1 MKKEWLGLIIFS
13 LLIFIGVV
21 FSVIQINYYKDTA
34 SHIDPILEQELK
46 PDSSPLANK
55 PNTSVK
61 TKKNTKTSNKTV
73 TLKKA
78 ATKTYTSKL
87 PNKTKKTSKTQKK
100 NDTTVVKTD
109 TTVLTQVT
117 EKYTKKS
124 KKKRVTTKVTT
135 TIKTTTTIVPKIVK
149 ETTYETTIEESAK
162 KIDTKVKNAF
172 TDLGFKIIVKSNV
185 NYSGYFSAKDKSIT
199 LNEKNFGADPDVIYH
214 ELGHF
219 VGFISGNYD
228 TSTDFKNIYNA
239 ESKLY
244 SGYNKAYVTQNEAEY
259 FAESVK
265 DYITSPNT
273 LLDQRPQ
280 TYKAIQTAFDKITT
294 SQITKIKMIL
304 KFI

>member
-1 MKKEWLGLIIFS
+1 MKKG
-13 LLIFIGVV
+13 IFITCTV
-21 FSVIQINYYKDTA
+21 FLVLAILTILAVLRINYYRNTA
-34 SHIDPILEQELK
+34 SHIDPISNQQLE
-46 PDSSPLANK
+46 PDSTPLAAK
-55 PNTSVK
+55 PTTSIK
-61 TKKNTKTSNKTV
+61 TQKNTKTSKKTV
-73 TLKKA
+73 TLKKP

-87 PNKTKKTSKTQKK
+87 PNKTKKTSKTVKK
-100 NDTTVVKTD
+100 NDVTTVKTD
-109 TTVLTQVT
+109 TTVLTQIS

-124 KKKRVTTKVTT
+124 KKKQVTIKTITT
-135 TIKTTTTIVPKIVK
+135 VKTTTTVLPKEVK
-149 ETTYETTIEESAK
+149 RNNYEVKIDKIAP
-162 KIDTKVKNAF
+162 KIDTKVRNAF
-172 TDLGFKIIVKSNV
+172 NDLGFKIVVRSDV
-185 NYSGYFSAKDKSIT
+185 SYSGYFSAKEKSIT
-199 LNEKNFGADPDVIYH
+199 MNEKNLDADSAVIYH

-259 FAESVK
+259 FAESVR
-265 DYITSPNT
+265 DYITNPNT

-294 SQITKIKMIL
+294 SQITKIKMVL